1 MNPPSSSGIGFRLV
15 FRRPAIPT
23 AEIAWRWCFAAAAW
37 TLGIA
42 FIFVYLDSLPVTGLD
57 RVLLYTG
64 QPFLIA
70 RAIRHIF
77 AGSSAR
83 FIEGAILVVLTLTA
97 AWIFVASLARLA
109 IVRSMI
115 AELGVSLPDSQGQF
129 SSVLFLNFL
138 RTAVTLAA
146 SVAIT
151 GAALM
156 TSSLW
161 ASTHMAIADA
171 SRIVFVLWFLIALAW
186 TVLNWLLSTA
196 TVFVIAKRES
206 AISSVASTLRALQD
220 QTAGMIAP
228 GALFGIPHLVGFG
241 IAFTT
246 VLFLLP
252 ITIAHPAGLLVL
264 WPVILIY
271 SIFANWLYTA
281 RLAAY
286 AFVACDGEE
295 MADWVVRRSI
305 PPQELQGAASAVDKD
320 ELILSDLPQPAT

>member
-1 MNPPSSSGIGFRLV
+1 MNPPSSSGVGFRLI
-15 FRRPAIPT
+15 FRRPAIPL
-23 AEIAWRWCFAAAAW
+23 AEIAWRWCFVAATW

-70 RAIRHIF
+70 HAIRHIF
-77 AGSSAR
+77 AGSSLR
-83 FIEGAILVVLTLTA
+83 FIEGAILVVLALTA

-115 AELGVSLPDSQGQF
+115 AEFGVNLPNSQGQF
-129 SSVLFLNFL
+129 SSLLVLNFL
-138 RTAVTLAA
+138 RAAVALAA
-146 SVAIT
+146 IVGII

-156 TSSLW
+156 TSSMW

-171 SRIVFVLWFLIALAW
+171 SRIVFILWFLIGLAW

-196 TVFVIAKRES
+196 SVFVAAKRES
-206 AISSVASTLRALQD
+206 TFSSVGSTLRALQN
-220 QTAGMIAP
+220 QSAAMIAP

-241 IAFTT
+241 IAFVT

-252 ITIAHPAGLLVL
+252 ITIAHPVGVLVL

-271 SIFANWLYTA
+271 SIFANWLYA
-281 RLAAY
+281 GRLAAY
-286 AFVACDGEE
+286 AFVACGGEN
-295 MADWVVRRSI
+295 MADWVVRRPI
-305 PPQELQGAASAVDKD
+305 PPPEPLGAPSAVDKD

>member
-1 MNPPSSSGIGFRLV
+1 MNPPSSSGVGFRLI
-15 FRRPAIPT
+15 FRRPAIPL
-23 AEIAWRWCFAAAAW
+23 AEITWRWCFAAAAW
-37 TLGIA
+37 TLGIV

-57 RVLLYTG
+57 RLLLYTG

-70 RAIRHIF
+70 HAIRHIF
-77 AGSSAR
+77 AGSSVR
-83 FIEGAILVVLTLTA
+83 FIEGAILVLLTLMA

-109 IVRSMI
+109 IVRSMV
-115 AELGVSLPDSQGQF
+115 AEFGINLPDSRGQF
-129 SSVLFLNFL
+129 SSLLVLNFL
-138 RTAVTLAA
+138 RAAVTLAA
-146 SVAIT
+146 IVGII

-161 ASTHMAIADA
+161 ASTHMAIGDA

-196 TVFVIAKRES
+196 TVLVVAKRES
-206 AISSVASTLRALQD
+206 TFSSVASTLRALQN
-220 QTAGMIAP
+220 QSAAMMAP

-241 IAFTT
+241 VAFVA

-252 ITIAHPAGLLVL
+252 ITIAHPVGLLVL

-271 SIFANWLYTA
+271 SIFANSLYTA

-286 AFVACDGEE
+286 AFVACGGEN
-295 MADWVVRRSI
+295 MADWVTRRPI
-305 PPQELQGAASAVDKD
+305 PPQEPRGAVSAVDKD